1 MSKPDQGL
9 RVAVTGATGNIG
21 TSVVQA
27 LSDDDRVRSIR
38 GVARRRST
46 WSCPKLEMVTA
57 DVAEDDLDG
66 VFADVDVI
74 IHLAWLFQPTHDE
87 VTTWRAN
94 VLGSMRVFEAA
105 ARSGAK
111 ALVYSSSV
119 GAYSPGRDNTPVTE
133 SWPTHGWPGAAYT
146 REKAYL
152 ERALDVVERDS
163 PDLRVARLRPAFV
176 FKREAASEQRRLFAG
191 PLLPGK
197 LVRPELIPLVPD
209 LAALRFQAVHS
220 ADIGDAFRLA
230 ALTDARGAY
239 NVAADPVVD
248 TSIIAELLHARTV
261 RVPAGPVRVALA
273 AAWRLHL
280 VPASPGLFDAVLRLP
295 LMDSTRARVE
305 LGWSPRFTA
314 TEAVQEFLSGLAE
327 GAGMAT
333 PPLRSRLS
341 GGRRGEMATG
351 IGGRP

>member
-94 VLGSMRVFEAA
+94 VLGSLRVFEAA

-191 PLLPGK
+191 PLLP
-197 LVRPELIPLVPD
+197 
-209 LAALRFQAVHS
+209 
-220 ADIGDAFRLA
+220 